1 MIDRGAIAG
10 LNHLLVQQPWAAAR
24 LAAFAGQSVRLRC
37 APFPDLRFRIL
48 ESGLLDRAMADA
60 DCALVLTLQPAAL
73 PLLLARDETAL
84 KQVALEGSA
93 EMASTV
99 QYLFRHLAWDVEEDL
114 SKVFGDVVAH
124 RLASEGRA
132 FAAWQR
138 DAALRLAENF
148 AEYWTEEQP
157 LLAPPADVESF
168 RREVDALRDD
178 TARLEER
185 IERLEGTR
193 GR

>member
-1 MIDRGAIAG
+1 
-10 LNHLLVQQPWAAAR
+10 
-24 LAAFAGQSVRLRC
+24 
-37 APFPDLRFRIL
+37 
-48 ESGLLDRAMADA
+48 
-60 DCALVLTLQPAAL
+60 L

-157 LLAPPADVESF
+157 LLAPPADLESF